1 MGFNSAFKGLNMLY
15 CQLLDN
21 DIKCE
26 AQTRQLPVFLS
37 LLYENQNIGFQYSQY
52 RFTIG
57 GIDTRFNL
65 AHNRNAN
72 CKMSYFP

>member
-1 MGFNSAFKGLNMLY
+1 MIY
-15 CQLLDN
+15 CQLLDS

-26 AQTRQLPVFLS
+26 AQTRPLPVFLS
-37 LLYENQNIGFQYSQY
+37 LFFENQNIGFQYSRY

-57 GIDTRFNL
+57 AIDTRFNL
-65 AHNRNAN
+65 PHNRNAN